1 MCPSGVCNEAF
12 MPFRMPPKKTSE
24 VGAMRDEER
33 AEEKEE
39 AREEEEEE
47 EEEEEKKYEEEEEEE
62 EEEKDDDDDD
72 YEVDDDDDY
81 EVDDDD
87 DDDVDDDDVDD
98 DDVGE
103 ILKKTK
109 RKPATKIANQRRK
122 IRRFPNRKT
131 CCFAG
136 AQGYSCR
143 HKGDSNV
150 RATRCV
156 PESERKNFP
165 EDARCCDACYRHF
178 KCLNVTCCF
187 VDAKG
192 YSCHKG
198 KSNAQARKRVPE
210 SERKNFPEDAMCC
223 DACCNHFK
231 YSNVPCCF
239 ADAEGYSCRH
249 KGDSNF
255 QVRSRVP
262 ESERK
267 NFPEDARC
275 CNACCNHFKCSNVT
289 CCFADAEGYSC
300 RHKGDSNAQATR
312 CVPESERNNFPEDA
326 MCCEACYRHF
336 KYSNVPCCFAG
347 AQGYSCHKGDSN
359 AQARNRVPESERN
372 KFPEDARCC
381 ATCYNHLQD
390 AYFFHLGRVCSDC
403 LLLGYDPAT
412 TPGAW
417 MAWRGLHGNTL
428 LCSKCFANKSKERV
442 RRRKGIMK
450 RRKGRKAKGD
460 W

>member
-1 MCPSGVCNEAF
+1 
-12 MPFRMPPKKTSE
+12 
-24 VGAMRDEER
+24 MRDEER

-87 DDDVDDDDVDD
+87 DDDVDDDDDDYEVDD
-98 DDVGE
+98 DDDDYEVDDDDDDVDDYDVGE

-122 IRRFPNRKT
+122 RSPIRKT

-156 PESERKNFP
+156 PESERNNFSEDAMCCNACYVHFKYSNVTCCFAGAQGYSCHKGDPNVRARNRVPESERKKFPEDAMCCDACYNHFKYLNVECCFAGAQGYSCHKGDSNGQARNRVPESERNKFP
-165 EDARCCDACYRHF
+165 EDARCCDAC
-178 KCLNVTCCF
+178 
-187 VDAKG
+187 
-192 YSCHKG
+192 
-198 KSNAQARKRVPE
+198 
-210 SERKNFPEDAMCC
+210 
-223 DACCNHFK
+223 
-231 YSNVPCCF
+231 
-239 ADAEGYSCRH
+239 
-249 KGDSNF
+249 
-255 QVRSRVP
+255 
-262 ESERK
+262 
-267 NFPEDARC
+267 
-275 CNACCNHFKCSNVT
+275 CNHFKC
-289 CCFADAEGYSC
+289 
-300 RHKGDSNAQATR
+300 
-312 CVPESERNNFPEDA
+312 
-326 MCCEACYRHF
+326 
-336 KYSNVPCCFAG
+336 SNVPCCFAG

-359 AQARNRVPESERN
+359 AQARKRVPESERN
-372 KFPEDARCC
+372 KFPEDAMCC
-381 ATCYNHLQD
+381 DTCYNHFKCSNVTCCFAGAQGYSCHKGNPNVRARRSVPESERSKFPEDARCCLTCYNNVQD
-390 AYFFHLGRVCSDC
+390 AHFFHLGRVCSDC
-403 LLLGYDPAT
+403 LLLGYDRAT

-417 MAWRGLHGNTL
+417 KRWRGLHGNTL
-428 LCSKCFANKSKERV
+428 LCSKCFANKRNERV

-450 RRKGRKAKGD
+450 RRKGQKAKGD

>member
-12 MPFRMPPKKTSE
+12 MPFRMPPKRRS
-24 VGAMRDEER
+24 VGAMCDEER

-39 AREEEEEE
+39 AREEEE

-72 YEVDDDDDY
+72 YEVDDDDD
-81 EVDDDD
+81 
-87 DDDVDDDDVDD
+87 DVDDY
-98 DDVGE
+98 DVGE

-150 RATRCV
+150 RATRC
-156 PESERKNFP
+156 
-165 EDARCCDACYRHF
+165 
-178 KCLNVTCCF
+178 
-187 VDAKG
+187 
-192 YSCHKG
+192 
-198 KSNAQARKRVPE
+198 VPE

>member
-1 MCPSGVCNEAF
+1 V
-12 MPFRMPPKKTSE
+12 
-24 VGAMRDEER
+24 D
-33 AEEKEE
+33 
-39 AREEEEEE
+39 
-47 EEEEEKKYEEEEEEE
+47 
-62 EEEKDDDDDD
+62 
-72 YEVDDDDDY
+72 DDDDDY

-136 AQGYSCR
+136 AQ
-143 HKGDSNV
+143 
-150 RATRCV
+150 
-156 PESERKNFP
+156 
-165 EDARCCDACYRHF
+165 
-178 KCLNVTCCF
+178 
-187 VDAKG
+187 
-192 YSCHKG
+192 
-198 KSNAQARKRVPE
+198 
-210 SERKNFPEDAMCC
+210 
-223 DACCNHFK
+223 
-231 YSNVPCCF
+231 
-239 ADAEGYSCRH
+239 
-249 KGDSNF
+249 
-255 QVRSRVP
+255 
-262 ESERK
+262 
-267 NFPEDARC
+267 
-275 CNACCNHFKCSNVT
+275 
-289 CCFADAEGYSC
+289 GYSC

-390 AYFFHLGRVCSDC
+390 AHFFHLGRVCSDC

>member
-12 MPFRMPPKKTSE
+12 MPFRMPPKRRS
-24 VGAMRDEER
+24 VGAMCDEER

-72 YEVDDDDDY
+72 YEVDDDDD
-81 EVDDDD
+81 
-87 DDDVDDDDVDD
+87 DDVDDDDYEMEDKKKEEEK
-98 DDVGE
+98 DDV
-103 ILKKTK
+103 LKKTK

-249 KGDSNF
+249 KGDSN
-255 QVRSRVP
+255 
-262 ESERK
+262 
-267 NFPEDARC
+267 
-275 CNACCNHFKCSNVT
+275 
-289 CCFADAEGYSC
+289 
-300 RHKGDSNAQATR
+300 AQATR

-359 AQARNRVPESERN
+359 AEARNRVPESERN